1 MEKIQKY
8 DLNDYGNGKRLV
20 NKYEKC
26 IRYANEWDKWL
37 IYNKNR
43 WEKDKIGAI
52 DRMAKSIIEDIREEA
67 KNEVDEN
74 KKKEK
79 LKAVN
84 RFGNIRNIKGMIKSA
99 TSEKEVRIS
108 IDDFDK
114 NKYLINCKNATI
126 DLKKNICYK
135 NDPKDYITKVLNIEY
150 NPKATCPRWKKFI
163 SEIVNEDKELEEF
176 IQRAIGYSLTGSTKE
191 QKLFIC
197 YGKGSNGKSILLE
210 ILRILLNNYASN
222 IKTDSIL
229 LKRNKSSA
237 NPDIAKLKGIRFV
250 TAQEIQEG
258 KKLDE
263 ALVKEI
269 TGADTITARFLYNNE
284 FEFRPEFK
292 LWLATNYKPAISGT
306 DDGIWRRLILIP
318 FKCTFTEQ
326 KGNKDSDLL
335 DKLKKELPGIL
346 NWCIEGYRAWEEYGL
361 SEPDIVKREINNYKK
376 EMDTLEQFIDEKLV
390 VKSDATIKNSRL
402 VELYNIWNNS
412 KVSTQLFGKIFKDKA
427 DKLELKKERRNYG
440 YVWIGIGE
448 MDTSKR

>member
-37 IYNKNR
+37 IYNENR